1 MPKKITKICFK
12 EGDVIPPILKKKGI
26 KVFPAISLL
35 KPEPEKKVSEKKVS
49 EKKEPKKKV
58 SKKET
63 KPKKEKINIMD
74 YELQGYV
81 YEDAIYIQTLKRLW
95 SKLGDI
101 QFNKMKDV
109 NDFSKFADPKMNK
122 ELQIAF
128 SNPRKLNTEERK
140 LWNNKQRL
148 DGNISEFVQEEFDDK
163 WEKFVKIEVAKPSKG
178 MFKTLPD
185 IGKAFYKYISVNTSK
200 KMDIDYKRL
209 PASAKKIVEKEPVL
223 KEPKEPKDPNKK
235 TRKRRRTKKEVELDA
250 LNKERAKRGDYL
262 ITEEQMIRGYYNHY
276 DLSDDTTEMIDELKY
291 EFDDKKEKPYLFD
304 IFKYDPIEGTYN
316 GGRTRRIKISEI
328 TAKTENHGNAREPIM
343 NANFVNLNEGM
354 VGRNLSFYHTIMD
367 TNIPTKIWVRDNIRL
382 TI

>member
-1 MPKKITKICFK
+1 MPKITKICFK
-12 EGDVIPPILKKKGI
+12 EGDIIPPILKKKGI

-35 KPEPEKKVSEKKVS
+35 KPEPEKKVSEKK
-49 EKKEPKKKV
+49 EPKKKV

-63 KPKKEKINIMD
+63 KPKKEKVNIKNYD
-74 YELQGYV
+74 ETTGFSD
-81 YEDAIYIQTLKRLW
+81 DAIFIQTLTRLF
-95 SKLGDI
+95 SKLQDI
-101 QFNKMKDV
+101 QLNKMKDV
-109 NDFSKFADPKMNK
+109 NDFSKFADDAKMNK

-140 LWNNKQRL
+140 QWNDNKDEIEETIR
-148 DGNISEFVQEEFDDK
+148 EFVQEEFDDK
-163 WEKFVKIEVAKPSKG
+163 WEKFRKLELAKPSKG
-178 MFKTLPD
+178 MFNTPQD
-185 IGKAFYKYISVNTSK
+185 IGKAFYKYITANLSK
-200 KMDIDYKRL
+200 ELDINYKRL
-209 PASAKKIVEKEPVL
+209 PASAKKIVVKDPVL
-223 KEPKEPKDPNKK
+223 KEPKEPKDPTKK
-235 TRKRRRTKKEVELDA
+235 TRKRRRRKEEIELEN

-291 EFDDKKEKPYLFD
+291 EFDDKKKKPYLFD
-304 IFKYDPIEGTYN
+304 IFKYDPIKGTYN
-316 GGRTRRIKISEI
+316 GGRTRRINISEI

>member
-26 KVFPAISLL
+26 KVFPAISALF
-35 KPEPEKKVSEKKVS
+35 KPEP

-74 YELQGYV
+74 YESQGYI
-81 YEDAIYIQTLKRLW
+81 EDAIYIQTLQRLW
-95 SKLGDI
+95 GKLEDI

-109 NDFSKFADPKMNK
+109 NDFSKFADDEEMNK

-140 LWNNKQRL
+140 RWNDNKQRIV
-148 DGNISEFVQEEFDDK
+148 GEINEFVQEEFDDK

-178 MFKTLPD
+178 MFNTLPD

-209 PASAKKIVEKEPVL
+209 PASAKKIVEKDPVV
-223 KEPKEPKDPNKK
+223 KETKPKEK
-235 TRKRRRTKKEVELDA
+235 RRRRTKKEIELDA
-250 LNKERAKRGDYL
+250 LNKERAKEGYYL
-262 ITEEQMIRGYYNHY
+262 ITLEQFRRHDYNDHDLDSDSEKIHTRLRNRYKEE
-276 DLSDDTTEMIDELKY
+276 L
-291 EFDDKKEKPYLFD
+291 KEKPYLVD
-304 IFKYDPIEGTYN
+304 IFKYDPTKGTYN
-316 GGRTRRIKISEI
+316 GGRTRRIKISQI
-328 TAKTENHGNAREPIM
+328 TAKNENFGKDEPIL
-343 NANFVNLNEGM
+343 NANFVNSNEGM
-354 VGRNLSFYHTIMD
+354 VGEDLYFYHTKMD
-367 TNIPTKIWVRDNIRL
+367 EDIPTKIWVKDAVSL
-382 TI
+382 KL